1 MLNDEDDDE
10 EDDYEQEEQD
20 SKETKPTTLNHSVK
34 HTQKY
39 NITPNNNNII
49 INGNNNSNLNKQKI
63 TLIPTN
69 AIFIKDTV
77 PNFEFLKLRDLDID
91 SYSHVFLKKNQFIDI
106 NEYKVLQCY
115 YLKIKK
121 NFFSKTKLKQNKGFV
136 LFDEGNIYV
145 LRDKE
150 FSKQNIFLKKVKD
163 CIKLKLVLCVTI
175 ESSGKSWI
183 EISIEYYANDVFLIN
198 EKEQSIKKNFIF
210 SEENA
215 SIFINLISF
224 YINQEQIKNYL

>member
-20 SKETKPTTLNHSVK
+20 SKETKPATLNHIIK

-39 NITPNNNNII
+39 NTTPKNNNTI

-69 AIFIKDTV
+69 VIFIKDIV

-106 NEYKVLQCY
+106 NEYKVIQCY

-121 NFFSKTKLKQNKGFV
+121 NFFSKMKLKQNKGFV

-145 LRDKE
+145 IRDKE

-163 CIKLKLVLCVTI
+163 CIKLKLVLCVII
-175 ESSGKSWI
+175 ERSGKSWI

-198 EKEQSIKKNFIF
+198 EKERLIRKKFLF
-210 SEENA
+210 SEEKA